1 LASTRE
7 HQEFGAAAQLIPQTE
22 ILITTPFHPGYL
34 TAELFEKAK
43 KLKLAVT
50 AGVGSE

>member
-1 LASTRE
+1 M
-7 HQEFGAAAQLIPQTE
+7 QTE

-43 KLKLAVT
+43 SLKLAVT
-50 AGVGSE
+50 AGVGSEWVPLHTFVRETD